1 MANLADPAALAAEA
15 DALQAAADAADAMA
29 MDLLEDAANKPV
41 TEDVRAA
48 VDGLLEGKITLPEQP
63 ELPQ

>member
-1 MANLADPAALAAEA
+1 
-15 DALQAAADAADAMA
+15 MA